1 MKQSSLVQTLL
12 GIIVFPAYIIGLIWA
27 CGNSEN
33 KESDASIAKESDAPQ
48 VLMKDSS
55 SLSNV
60 KYVVNYSN
68 Y

>member
-1 MKQSSLVQTLL
+1 MKQSSLVQPLL
-12 GIIVFPAYIIGLIWA
+12 GFFVFPAYIIGLIWA
-27 CGNSEN
+27 CGVSEN
-33 KESDASIAKESDAPQ
+33 KESDASIAKESIESQ
-48 VLMKDSS
+48 VAVKDSS